1 MTIKITASGDDPAAG
16 AVVKYTITIRNDGTA
31 VTDNIRVWDTLPSN
45 MTFLS
50 SVTPD
55 APAVTGQY
63 LLWDMA
69 GRTLAPGQQMIL
81 TFTAVITNVT
91 DGSLITTSALADYN
105 DPFYND
111 PYYKHPPVF
120 SGYNYYPEGDVRVY
134 PNPFDLK
141 SGKTLKFINITPG
154 SNVLIYTLS
163 GESVGAI
170 YAKDQKVEWD
180 GKNRSG
186 KECSAGIYYYLV
198 VNQQTNKKRMG
209 KLFVVN

>member
-1 MTIKITASGDDPAAG
+1 
-16 AVVKYTITIRNDGTA
+16 
-31 VTDNIRVWDTLPSN
+31 

-55 APAVTGQY
+55 APVVMGQY
-63 LLWDMA
+63 LLWNA
-69 GRTLAPGQQMIL
+69 GSQALLPGQQMVL
-81 TFTAVITNVT
+81 TFTAVITDVS
-91 DGSLITTSALADYN
+91 DGSLITTSVLADYN

-111 PYYKHPPVF
+111 PSYKHPPIF

-134 PNPFDLK
+134 PNPFNLK

-170 YAKDQKVEWD
+170 YAKGQKVEWD
-180 GKNRSG
+180 GKNRTG
-186 KECSAGIYYYLV
+186 IECSAGIYYYLV
-198 VNQQTNKKRMG
+198 VNQQTNKTRTG
-209 KLFVVN
+209 KIFAVDQ